1 MMVRKLPMGGWFQV
15 TELRMMFPEFVAG
28 KDIEAA

>member
-1 MMVRKLPMGGWFQV
+1 MGGWFQV
-15 TELRMMFPEFVAG
+15 TELRMVFPEFVAG

>member
-1 MMVRKLPMGGWFQV
+1 MGGWFQV